1 MREWILFL
9 LLSITL
15 VGCKQSALEKPKNL
29 IKEEM
34 MIDVLYDMA
43 IIEAIKS
50 NNPPALDKYG
60 INPATFVYEK
70 YHIDSLQFAKS
81 DQYYA
86 VNVDI
91 YSKMFEKVNA
101 RLEAQKKA
109 LYLKGPRAVKL
120 DRKDR

>member
-50 NNPPALDKYG
+50 NNPPALD
-60 INPATFVYEK
+60 VYEK

-109 LYLKGPRAVKL
+109 LYLKGPKAVKL

>member
-1 MREWILFL
+1 
-9 LLSITL
+9 L

-109 LYLKGPRAVKL
+109 LYLKGPKAVKL